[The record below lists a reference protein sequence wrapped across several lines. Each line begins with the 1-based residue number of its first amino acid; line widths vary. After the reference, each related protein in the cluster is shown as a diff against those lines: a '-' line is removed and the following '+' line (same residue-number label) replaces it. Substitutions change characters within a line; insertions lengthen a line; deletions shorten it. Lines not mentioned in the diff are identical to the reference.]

1 MENIYIINEQFM
13 EAIDTIMKTNIK
25 NINDTIIQIENKN
38 NKQNIFENVKDDL
51 QSCGLIV
58 EFTNNT

>member
-1 MENIYIINEQFM
+1 M